1 MAKLCTKK
9 YGSRPE
15 GSRSLLPTIPNV
27 PELSRFESGF
37 LAVTSILNLTLVWS
51 EVKEVLCLT

>member
-1 MAKLCTKK
+1 MVKLCIKK

-37 LAVTSILNLTLVWS
+37 LAAAYIKYSS
-51 EVKEVLCLT
+51 CLGRSQGGF